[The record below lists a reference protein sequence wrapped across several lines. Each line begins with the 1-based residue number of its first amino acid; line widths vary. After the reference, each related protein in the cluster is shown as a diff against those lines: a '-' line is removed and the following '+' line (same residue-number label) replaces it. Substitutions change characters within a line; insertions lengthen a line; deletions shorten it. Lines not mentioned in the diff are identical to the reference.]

1 MQLTGPAFWFCMA
14 PSRLQPARQL
24 IRSVRPLLKEW
35 HVRVIHSEGCM
46 KRLMISML
54 FSMLL
59 FPVACNR
66 SGNTGQQP
74 EPNPRETAFSSGN
87 RSLIGEFEGRAP
99 FYRDGDLSVYMP
111 LSGYPGKPF
120 GLAAVLITRLAP
132 ISTTLHEDG
141 VSGAS
146 DHLVI
151 CPAQFDSKGRRSRFK
166 YTVNIDER
174 GEIFRGKPALEA
186 FAAGQINA
194 QNPPIPGQKEKID
207 DAVEKFTRF
216 KPEVGR
222 VFLLDLAADPPSVT
236 QVQIALEDVLA
247 RPGLD
252 PTLDEMKA
260 GVEKLAAKDKAV
272 RDFLDRTESDFLA
285 RTKKK

>member
-1 MQLTGPAFWFCMA
+1 M
-14 PSRLQPARQL
+14 R
-24 IRSVRPLLKEW
+24 
-35 HVRVIHSEGCM
+35 
-46 KRLMISML
+46 RLMISIL
-54 FSMLL
+54 FSLLL
-59 FPVACNR
+59 FPAACNR

-74 EPNPRETAFSSGN
+74 QPEARETNFGSGN
-87 RSLIGEFEGRAP
+87 RVKIGEFEGRAP
-99 FYRDGDLSVYMP
+99 SYRDGDLSVYMP
-111 LSGYPGKPF
+111 LSGYPGKPP
-120 GLAAVLITRLAP
+120 GLAVVLITRLAP

-141 VSGAS
+141 VGGSS

-151 CPAQFDSKGRRSRFK
+151 CPAQLDSKGRPFRFK

-186 FAAGQINA
+186 FSTGQINS

-207 DAVEKFTRF
+207 YADEKFTHY
-216 KPEVGR
+216 KPEAGR

-236 QVQIALEDVLA
+236 QVQIGLEGVLP
-247 RPGLD
+247 RPSQD

-272 RDFLDRTESDFLA
+272 RDFLDRIESDFLA